1 MPQYWLDSNV
11 FIEAK
16 DGPYSFDI
24 LPDFWVW
31 LVQQAAAGIICSS
44 SMVCAEL
51 LEGDDELAA
60 WVRDRRDSGLFVL
73 PDQNVQTR
81 FTEIA
86 DYVKGRY
93 DDANSAL
100 FLERADPWVI
110 AHAAV
115 DGGMVITHESLVP
128 ETSRKAKIPNVCI
141 HFNVKWANTYGM
153 LRELKPRFGLL

>member
-1 MPQYWLDSNV
+1 MAQYWLDSNV

-31 LVQQAAAGIICSS
+31 LEQQAVTGIICSS
-44 SMVCAEL
+44 STVYEEL
-51 LEGDDELAA
+51 LAGNDDLAA
-60 WVRDRRDSGLFVL
+60 WVRARKDCGLFIL
-73 PDQNVQTR
+73 PDQSVQTK

-86 DYVKGRY
+86 DYVKRRY

-110 AHAAV
+110 AHASC
-115 DGGMVITHESLVP
+115 DGGTVITHESHVP
-128 ETSRKAKIPNVCI
+128 ENSRKAKIPNVCNQ
-141 HFNVKWANTYGM
+141 FRVKWANTYGM
-153 LRELKPRFGLL
+153 LRDLKPRFRLS